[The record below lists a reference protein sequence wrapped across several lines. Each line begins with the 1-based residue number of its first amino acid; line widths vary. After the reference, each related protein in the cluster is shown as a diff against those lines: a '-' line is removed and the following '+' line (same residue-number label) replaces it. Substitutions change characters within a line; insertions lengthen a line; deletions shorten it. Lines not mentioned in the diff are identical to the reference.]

1 MLRFRS
7 QISSPIAATSVET
20 SIEKNLDNYFRLLK
34 PLTLKCHT
42 LPGTALWPFLFLS
55 GSFLHLIFPLFCR
68 TSDSSALL
76 LTMKLRNHKCYFPE
90 FFFHVSPTRSERWR
104 ELQKIWAFLKFLSK
118 TAGSKKAKSSAIVLQ
133 NIFYFNRLFLCIR
146 IDIFQTSLWN
156 DFRYLIQ
163 VLAQDKESG
172 LAYFFYL
179 FFPNTLLASFL

>member
-42 LPGTALWPFLFLS
+42 LPGTALWPFLFPS

-76 LTMKLRNHKCYFPE
+76 LTMKLRNHKCYFPDF

-133 NIFYFNRLFLCIR
+133 NIFLFQRAISFYKNRYFSDQPLKWL
-146 IDIFQTSLWN
+146 
-156 DFRYLIQ
+156 RYLIP
-163 VLAQDKESG
+163 VLAQDKS
-172 LAYFFYL
+172 LAWPISFIF
-179 FFPNTLLASFL
+179 SFLIVF